1 MPFVGGGGKLLSV
14 KGGLDLGQH
23 IGGGIV
29 VEPRYAA
36 ARDDQH
42 KKHDQQQPAQ
52 HAGHTA
58 PKLLGKG
65 VRRLLLGVLLS
76 AVRFGGRRIGGILG
90 GGVCQPGHDL
100 GDGKLCRA
108 GDGVRTG
115 LFLGGVLLCGILL
128 RGILRCIGRT
138 LACIGCRLLRLC
150 GGSIFRGSIF
160 RGGLDCRCFIG
171 AGIRQ
176 GCLGRLCRFRLL
188 GSLGLCRGRF
198 RCCFRGFRQRHRDGI
213 WLRGVRGLGHLQGCR
228 CSFCGGLRG
237 IAHSWLLLR
246 LCRGGGLF
254 GLAFGR

>member
-65 VRRLLLGVLLS
+65 VRRLLLCVLLS

-108 GDGVRTG
+108 GDGVRAG

-138 LACIGCRLLRLC
+138 LVCIGCGLLRFC
-150 GGSIFRGSIF
+150 GGSIFGGSIFRG
-160 RGGLDCRCFIG
+160 RLGRCCFIST
-171 AGIRQ
+171 GIRQ
-176 GCLGRLCRFRLL
+176 GCLGSLCWFRLL

-198 RCCFRGFRQRHRDGI
+198 RCCFRGFRQRHGDGV
-213 WLRGVRGLGHLQGCR
+213 WLRGVRSLGHLQGCR
-228 CSFCGGLRG
+228 CGFYGGLRG
-237 IAHSWLLLR
+237 IAHGRLLLR
-246 LCRGGGLF
+246 LCRGSGLF
-254 GLAFGR
+254 GLALGR

>member
-1 MPFVGGGGKLLSV
+1 MPFVGGGRKLLSV

-76 AVRFGGRRIGGILG
+76 AVRLGGRRIGGILG

-108 GDGVRTG
+108 GDGVRAG
-115 LFLGGVLLCGILL
+115 LFLGGVLR
-128 RGILRCIGRT
+128 RGILRCVGRT
-138 LACIGCRLLRLC
+138 LVCIGCGLLRLC
-150 GGSIFRGSIF
+150 GSSLLW
-160 RGGLDCRCFIG
+160 GGLGRCCFIG
-171 AGIRQ
+171 TGQ

-188 GSLGLCRGRF
+188 GGLGL
-198 RCCFRGFRQRHRDGI
+198 
-213 WLRGVRGLGHLQGCR
+213 
-228 CSFCGGLRG
+228 
-237 IAHSWLLLR
+237 
-246 LCRGGGLF
+246 
-254 GLAFGR
+254 